1 MNVVPVQMAQTDGQL
16 APTLTPDPQDIR
28 ISVAS
33 HDPTKPIPD
42 LLTGTR
48 KEYIKIAIPLYEA
61 SITGDWTAAEE
72 ILNKK
77 PELVRYSITA
87 NNETALHVAASAK
100 STEQVEEFVK
110 NLITKMKKED
120 LELKNTSSNTA
131 LCLAAAAGNVKMVE
145 IMVKSNRALVAIT
158 GSGEMTPLYMAAL
171 FGHYETA
178 KCLYGYSQNLRDD
191 CWTPQNRGWLLQKCV
206 ETDMFDIALEI
217 VKAYPDLGLSGNTV
231 LGVLAKKTDVF
242 AATESNIIRR
252 TIDWVWTCFHP
263 KVGPSKMESK
273 ANALELLKI
282 IWGAIA
288 EKPTKDIDNIIRGQ
302 PDPIKKDDKPA
313 SDTEQTLQLLQK
325 ISENIAKKH
334 DESGKINK
342 EHAAITTN
350 NTNVALQEN
359 ARPKYSSRILF
370 VAAEMGNTR
379 FIIELIRLYPDII
392 WKVNDDNQSI
402 FHTAVKHRHEGIYNL
417 LYEIGS
423 MKDLI
428 TPLKDKN
435 DNIMLHLV
443 GKTAK
448 KRRLEDV
455 SGVAFQ
461 MQRELLWF
469 KEVEEMI
476 PPSYRERRN
485 KDGLTPHEL
494 FTKEHKDLVKQG
506 EDWMKDTA
514 SQCMVVAALIA
525 TIVFAAA
532 FTVPGGYNQDDGIPI
547 FFENV
552 AFIIFVVADA
562 ISLFSSSASILMFL
576 SILTSRYA
584 ERDFLESLPKKLM
597 SSYTLHYNFLC

>member
-1 MNVVPVQMAQTDGQL
+1 MQLIRAYWYPFGDSPPSGEKLILFQDEGIKENVRKERRMSIARGGGSIARVRNKGGHRRVITMNVVPVQMAQTDVQL

-28 ISVAS
+28 ISVGS
-33 HDPTKPIPD
+33 HDHTKPIPD

-61 SITGDWTAAEE
+61 SIRGDWTAAEE

-87 NNETALHVAASAK
+87 NNETSLHVAASAK
-100 STEQVEEFVK
+100 STEHVVEFVK
-110 NLITKMKKED
+110 NLMTKMKKED

-131 LCLAAAAGNVKMVE
+131 LCLAAAAGNVKIVE

-158 GSGEMTPLYMAAL
+158 GAGGMTPLYMAAL

-191 CWTPQNRGWLLQKCV
+191 CWTPQNRVWLLQKCV

-217 VKAYPDLGLSGNTV
+217 VKAYPDLGGNTV
-231 LGVLAKKTDVF
+231 LGILAKKTDVF

-252 TIDWVWTCFHP
+252 TINWVWTCIHP

-273 ANALELLKI
+273 ANALELLNI

-288 EKPTKDIDNIIRGQ
+288 EKPTKEIDNIIRGQ

-325 ISENIAKKH
+325 ISENTSKKH
-334 DESGKINK
+334 DERGT
-342 EHAAITTN
+342 ATN
-350 NTNVALQEN
+350 NMNAALQEN

-443 GKTAK
+443 GKSAK

-461 MQRELLWF
+461 MQ
-469 KEVEEMI
+469 
-476 PPSYRERRN
+476 
-485 KDGLTPHEL
+485 
-494 FTKEHKDLVKQG
+494 
-506 EDWMKDTA
+506 
-514 SQCMVVAALIA
+514 
-525 TIVFAAA
+525 
-532 FTVPGGYNQDDGIPI
+532 
-547 FFENV
+547 
-552 AFIIFVVADA
+552 
-562 ISLFSSSASILMFL
+562 
-576 SILTSRYA
+576 
-584 ERDFLESLPKKLM
+584 
-597 SSYTLHYNFLC
+597 